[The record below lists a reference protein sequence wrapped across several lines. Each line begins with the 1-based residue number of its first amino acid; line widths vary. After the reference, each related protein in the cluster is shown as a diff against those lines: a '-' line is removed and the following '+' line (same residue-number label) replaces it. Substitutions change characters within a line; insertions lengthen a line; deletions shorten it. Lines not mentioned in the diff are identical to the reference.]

1 MYSIVININPF
12 LSSLPSKEKGD
23 KALLMR
29 KAVAAKKEDDPVI
42 QEIDSK
48 SHDPFPLIAREDG
61 KVVNPLDECDDNV
74 SSSLKN
80 DQPFSNENH
89 ASVDQ
94 TTFDSDESQ
103 SESSI
108 TPGEVSSSCFDSVG
122 PSSVPVHPSQ
132 QNHNTQTPLSVSPEE
147 DCVPD
152 STTSAS
158 FEESGSFQRS
168 SKDRGIGMSRTN
180 TSNSS
185 RSSDTGYSTSDSTSS
200 NKCGNDVFS
209 PMSGY
214 LSGASSLSSISPRVD
229 VTGLQERISSPE
241 NPPSVFSTDTSGR
254 SVTTVI
260 SDSLSPSSSPDVS
273 QAVQPSSNQFKTAGG
288 SGVHQ
293 LGSSVTD
300 TAPGITALLSM
311 ETPRVLNGPTPQTF
325 NQATHSNHGLN
336 QRQLTSQ
343 MNNTY
348 TINGA
353 SSHTV
358 PLGVSEAQAYQQV
371 QQGHL
376 LGKRKV
382 DHNPHVKSEYEWS
395 GGLQAP
401 LTQPDYQPSCAFQ
414 KVYTK
419 PRSQPGFQGHPP
431 PLLQPGFQGHTPPL
445 LQPGFQ
451 GHTPPLS
458 QPGFQGHTP
467 PLSQPGF
474 HGNGQQHLQQYSQ
487 VYSGSDTVQ
496 MLPAWNDQ
504 SGSIVVKREAS
515 DFSHQMNTQ
524 GEQASFQPPPLL
536 SFSSAPQQQPFL
548 NSTPQ
553 LSAGYQHGN
562 SLHRQTV
569 VYHSGHQDKQNQQE
583 HMRYGQMQGGEMHQS
598 YSREGQLLQGQM
610 QYGQMQEQ
618 PGQVQRGQMQGGQLP
633 KGQVQYGLIQSDQM
647 QGGHV
652 QYRQMQVGQIQNERG
667 QLQGDQG
674 TMSNTPQTHQP
685 AQGQQMSAQGCLPV
699 LTGEDLNVL
708 DYINQVGG
716 NISADIQHMPTYSQ
730 YVTKQC

>member
-1 MYSIVININPF
+1 
-12 LSSLPSKEKGD
+12 
-23 KALLMR
+23 MR

-61 KVVNPLDECDDNV
+61 KVVNPLEEDDANV
-74 SSSLKN
+74 SSCLKN
-80 DQPFSNENH
+80 DKPFSNENH
-89 ASVDQ
+89 VSVDQ
-94 TTFDSDESQ
+94 TTYDSDESQ
-103 SESSI
+103 SDSSI
-108 TPGEVSSSCFDSVG
+108 TPGEVSSSFSDSVG
-122 PSSVPVHPSQ
+122 PSSTPVHPSQ

-254 SVTTVI
+254 SVTTVV

-273 QAVQPSSNQFKTAGG
+273 QAVQSSSNQFKMADG
-288 SGVHQ
+288 SGV
-293 LGSSVTD
+293 GSSLSD

-311 ETPRVLNGPTPQTF
+311 ETSRVINGPTPQTF
-325 NQATHSNHGLN
+325 NQATHLNHGLN
-336 QRQLTSQ
+336 QRQSTSQ

-348 TINGA
+348 AKNV
-353 SSHTV
+353 SSCHTV
-358 PLGVSEAQAYQQV
+358 PLGVSESQANNQV
-371 QQGHL
+371 QQGH

-382 DHNPHVKSEYEWS
+382 DHNPHVKSEYERS

-414 KVYTK
+414 KIYTK
-419 PRSQPGFQGHPP
+419 PRSQPGFHPPPLFQPGFQGHPP
-431 PLLQPGFQGHTPPL
+431 PLLQPGFQGHPPPL

-451 GHTPPLS
+451 GHPQPLPH
-458 QPGFQGHTP
+458 PGFQGHP
-467 PLSQPGF
+467 QAVSEPGVL
-474 HGNGQQHLQQYSQ
+474 GQSEVGDGQQHLQQYSQ
-487 VYSGSDTVQ
+487 GYSGSDTVQ
-496 MLPAWNDQ
+496 MLPAWSDQ
-504 SGSIVVKREAS
+504 SASIVVKREAS
-515 DFSHQMNTQ
+515 DFSPQMNTQ
-524 GEQASFQPPPLL
+524 GGQASFQPPPLL

-548 NSTPQ
+548 NSTTHS
-553 LSAGYQHGN
+553 SAGYQHGN

-569 VYHSGHQDKQNQQE
+569 VYHSGHQDKQNPQDQ
-583 HMRYGQMQGGEMHQS
+583 MRYGQMQGREMHQS
-598 YSREGQLLQGQM
+598 YSHEGQLLQGQM
-610 QYGQMQEQ
+610 QEQ
-618 PGQVQRGQMQGGQLP
+618 PEQIQRGQMHGGQLQGGQLP

-652 QYRQMQVGQIQNERG
+652 QYRQLQGGQIQSERG

-674 TMSNTPQTHQP
+674 AMSNTPQTHRP
-685 AQGQQMSAQGCLPV
+685 AQGQQTSAQGCLPV

-708 DYINQVGG
+708 DYIDQVGG
-716 NISADIQHMPTYSQ
+716 NTSADIQHMPMYSQ
-730 YVTKQC
+730 YVTNQC